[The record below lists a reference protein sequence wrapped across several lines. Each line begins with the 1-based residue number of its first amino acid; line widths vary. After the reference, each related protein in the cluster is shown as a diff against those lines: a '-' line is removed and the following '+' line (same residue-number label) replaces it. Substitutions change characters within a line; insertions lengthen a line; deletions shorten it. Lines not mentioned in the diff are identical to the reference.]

1 MALSASHIPSRE
13 VAFAGGP
20 TIERLTPATITVT
33 TGTTP
38 VTMTTAQLMTKL
50 IPVDCQDTGT
60 LTLPTAKLIGTTYEG
75 IYVGDVIPFTLINFG
90 DTTLTLAVGTGITA
104 KVITTKTTALT
115 IVAYASAKY
124 WLVCTAAAIP
134 SDPSSAYTF
143 DLYGAGPTAAA
154 VA

>member
-1 MALSASHIPSRE
+1 MALSDSHTPSRE
-13 VAFAGGP
+13 MAFAGGP

-33 TGTTP
+33 SGTTP
-38 VTMTTAQLMTKL
+38 VTMTTAPLMKRL

-60 LTLPTAKLIGTTYEG
+60 LTLPTAALIGASYEG

-104 KVITTKTTALT
+104 KVITSKTTALT
-115 IVAYASAKY
+115 LVNYTSANY
-124 WLVCTAAAIP
+124 WLVCTAVKNP

-143 DLYGAGPTAAA
+143 DLYGSGPTAAA

>member
-13 VAFAGGP
+13 MNFVGGP

-38 VTMTTAQLMTKL
+38 VTMTTAQLLTKV

-75 IYVGDVIPFTLINFG
+75 IYVGDVIPFILINFG

-115 IVAYASAKY
+115 LTQYQSGRF
-124 WLVCTAAAIP
+124 WLVCTAVAIP

-143 DLYGAGPTAAA
+143 DLYGSGPTSAA